1 LGQAVRQVPLSCSG
15 GAGSITIE
23 GGALLAGIYY
33 YSLYVDGSL
42 IDTKQMILTK

>member
-1 LGQAVRQVPLSCSG
+1 MKRII
-15 GAGSITIE
+15 ITI
-23 GGALLAGIYY
+23 IYS